1 MAKVPVLRTSSKI
14 DPAEL
19 AVAQERTEARL
30 TDLFRRRTAAGRRAG
45 PRPPIIVDGVELIG
59 SPDEP
64 PLTSSPAVADDRPPA
79 ALPGAPSEPPLGDL
93 VDVIDRERVV
103 ADIAQEVA
111 DQGVRV
117 VLVEPSEF
125 RTDISSKGAFV
136 ADRGSSGVYGDAW
149 QEQDDWTEWMRGDA
163 APDANVCVEV
173 FAEAWVCDVLVQDSV
188 TSGQP

>member
-45 PRPPIIVDGVELIG
+45 QRTPIIVDGVELIG

-64 PLTSSPAVADDRPPA
+64 PLTSSPAVADDRPPT

-93 VDVIDRERVV
+93 VDVVDPPATEVV
-103 ADIAQEVA
+103 SVMVPPPSSALVGVMAGPDHAPAEPAEEAQLVFDDDA
-111 DQGVRV
+111 FGWPSQHAASAPRPPQPAGRRRAPAPQGNGPR
-117 VLVEPSEF
+117 
-125 RTDISSKGAFV
+125 
-136 ADRGSSGVYGDAW
+136 
-149 QEQDDWTEWMRGDA
+149 
-163 APDANVCVEV
+163 
-173 FAEAWVCDVLVQDSV
+173 
-188 TSGQP
+188 